1 MQEGFKFT
9 ANNIEYDGDSVNVLS
24 LKQRTIGKIRKI
36 EKIQSIEE
44 KYQMLVGTKCWVGKL
59 VMLRKMKPKR
69 NDYLWKYWWK

>member
-44 KYQMLVGTKCWVGKL
+44 NIKCWLEQSVEWE
-59 VMLRKMKPKR
+59 
-69 NDYLWKYWWK
+69 NW